1 MPKIL
6 LGDTVSNSF
15 TQLEL
20 QYMTK
25 KAPIGTNDLSTFI
38 DNSLSENY
46 TLG

>member
-6 LGDTVSNSF
+6 LRDTLSNSF
-15 TQLEL
+15 LELEL

-25 KAPIGTNDLSTFI
+25 KATIDANDLSTFLDI
-38 DNSLSENY
+38 SLSENY